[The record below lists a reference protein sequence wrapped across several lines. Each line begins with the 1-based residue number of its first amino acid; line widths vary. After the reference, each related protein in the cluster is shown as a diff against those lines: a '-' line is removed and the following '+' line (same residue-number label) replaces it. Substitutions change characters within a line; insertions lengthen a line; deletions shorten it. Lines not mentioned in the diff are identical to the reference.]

1 MPIMPTS
8 QPAPPMPPTP
18 PSIGPEGSP
27 AIAGSQVATT
37 GRLVATSREG
47 LQALKN
53 RRDEL
58 RNQMDAASSRRSELV
73 KELNN
78 TSSVVVRNG
87 IEQRIQLLDQRVLR
101 IERDIDLNGQSIAAG
116 PMDIIA
122 SQSTA
127 PRYGPFSSGQLT
139 AISIVSI
146 VLVWAP
152 LALAAARVMMRRWA
166 VPRPA
171 PQILE
176 SAARLERM
184 EQAVDAVAIEVER
197 ISEGQRFVTQL
208 MSKQASAL
216 GVGQAAAEP
225 IRIGDAA
232 TVVR

>member
-1 MPIMPTS
+1 MPIMPTT
-8 QPAPPMPPTP
+8 QPAPPTPPTP
-18 PSIGPEGSP
+18 PSIGPEGAP
-27 AIAGSQVATT
+27 AIAGSQVAKP

-47 LQALKN
+47 LQALKS

-58 RNQMDAASSRRSELV
+58 RSQMDAATSRRSELV
-73 KELNN
+73 KELSTATNP
-78 TSSVVVRNG
+78 VVIG
-87 IEQRIQLLDQRVLR
+87 GFQQRIQLLDQRILR
-101 IERDIDLNGQSIAAG
+101 IESDIDLNGQSIAAG

-146 VLVWAP
+146 VLIWAP
-152 LALAAARVMMRRWA
+152 LALAAARVMLRRWA

-216 GVGQAAAEP
+216 GVGQPAAEP
-225 IRIGDAA
+225 IRVGDAA
-232 TVVR
+232 TIPR

>member
-1 MPIMPTS
+1 MPIMPTT
-8 QPAPPMPPTP
+8 QPTPPTPPAP
-18 PSIGPEGSP
+18 PSIGPDGSP
-27 AIAGSQVATT
+27 AIAGSPAATP

-47 LQALKN
+47 LQALKR

-58 RNQMDAASSRRSELV
+58 RSQMDAATTRRSELV
-73 KELNN
+73 KELNAA
-78 TSSVVVRNG
+78 TDPVVRNG
-87 IEQRIQLLDQRVLR
+87 FQQRIIQLDQRILR
-101 IERDIDLNGQSIAAG
+101 IESEIDVNGQSIASG

-127 PRYGPFSSGQLT
+127 PRYGPFTSGQLT

-152 LALAAARVMMRRWA
+152 LAFAVARVMLRRWA

-225 IRIGDAA
+225 IRVSDAA
-232 TVVR
+232 TIAR